1 MDKQLLL
8 NTFTVQENPGLALTD
23 PRFNELSTHIQNGD
37 FKEVANLAESII
49 REEIYDVR
57 VICYFL
63 YGVFLEHGV
72 AGIGEILDSL
82 SRIFTENW
90 EAVGPV
96 RNKEKQAVNSI
107 KWLLKQVN
115 RKIDYEEKKES
126 PEWIAWQQEVDTET
140 VQADIDGCADLQKVL
155 SQHLEDLAPEL
166 VDGISSLKTW
176 LGSFARLIYKPEP
189 EPEEEAAAEA
199 APETEAEPTD
209 AESPA
214 PVATAAPGTQPQMV
228 VQGNYHLAQLH
239 RKIAAFK
246 SLIKKKKYE
255 QAALVAFDIDG
266 IIENFDPRLYFPE
279 IFAEFSL
286 LYSMNI
292 KEILTSKNYV
302 NSAEW
307 KSLKALYNVDID
319 RFESMDM
326 DLDFSDIH
334 TEAGQSGS
342 TEGYDE
348 SYEDNYNDGYGD

>member
-37 FKEVANLAESII
+37 FKEVANLAETII

-72 AGIGEILDSL
+72 AGMGDILDSL
-82 SRIFTENW
+82 SQIFTENW
-90 EAVGPV
+90 DAVGPV

-126 PEWIAWQQEVDTET
+126 PEWIAWQQGVDTET
-140 VQADIDGCADLQKVL
+140 VQDDIDKCEALQKVL
-155 SQHLEDLAPEL
+155 SQHLEDLASQL
-166 VDGISSLKTW
+166 VDGISSLKSW

-189 EPEEEAAAEA
+189 EPEEEAVEEEVVEPSVEQAV
-199 APETEAEPTD
+199 AEPS
-209 AESPA
+209 AQVS
-214 PVATAAPGTQPQMV
+214 TAAAQPRMV

-246 SLIKKKKYE
+246 SLIEKNKYE
-255 QAALVAFDIDG
+255 QASLVAFDIDN

-286 LYSMNI
+286 MYSMNI

-307 KSLKALYNVDID
+307 KSLKELYKVDID
-319 RFESMDM
+319 RFESMDL
-326 DLDFSDIH
+326 DIDFSDIH
-334 TEAGQSGS
+334 TDDGQSGAND
-342 TEGYDE
+342 GYD
-348 SYEDNYNDGYGD
+348 DNYNNDYNDGYSD